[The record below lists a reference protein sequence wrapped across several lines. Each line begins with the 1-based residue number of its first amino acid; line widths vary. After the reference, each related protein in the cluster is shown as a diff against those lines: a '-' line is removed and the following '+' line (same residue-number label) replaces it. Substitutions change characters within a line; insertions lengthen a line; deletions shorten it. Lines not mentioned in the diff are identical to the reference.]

1 MVRKP
6 PKGGGWISNNI
17 QAKKGLKIRGTYIH
31 ITILYRK
38 VNFLVN
44 MTKNKKPVFE
54 KKTKYLKYYFFFD
67 FLFVQIY
74 LIRLLFA
81 KSNQKKTKLKYSVIF
96 TKIHFKHKKILTY
109 IIFTVYV
116 CFILQYNN

>member
-1 MVRKP
+1 MVQKP

-38 VNFLVN
+38 VNFLVI
-44 MTKNKKPVFE
+44 MTKNKKPILE
-54 KKTKYLKYYFFFD
+54 KKTKYLKYYFFID
-67 FLFVQIY
+67 FLIVQIY

-81 KSNQKKTKLKYSVIF
+81 KSNQK
-96 TKIHFKHKKILTY
+96 
-109 IIFTVYV
+109 
-116 CFILQYNN
+116 